1 MFMLED
7 RQAWNAVYK
16 EIANYIGE
24 EKTISLFNAYKGTH
38 IAFPMRLI
46 SREYVKEIIASYYP
60 ERSINQLAVET
71 GYSER
76 NIRRLLKE
84 LRVENKE
91 VAGNQIV

>member
-1 MFMLED
+1 MLED

-24 EKTISLFNAYKGTH
+24 EKTVLLFNAYKGTH

-46 SREYVKEIIASYYP
+46 SREYVKDIIVASYP
-60 ERSINQLAVET
+60 KHSINELAVET

-84 LRVENKE
+84 IRKETMNENLK
-91 VAGNQIV
+91 N